1 MGKEVVM
8 CKKFTVAV
16 LAVISLLLFN
26 SALSLSVSALPQFK
40 DERGFDKNLAPA
52 EIEYQSAEQYMK
64 SESYYEA
71 IDHLRKAVKLDPEYF
86 SAYVMLGNALGKIKK
101 FKESNEAYKKAE
113 KLEPGN
119 TNVVG
124 ALGNNYLQLGK
135 LDEAEKYFKIL
146 TAQDS
151 LDYYGN
157 VRLGFIARQRE
168 NWDEAADYFRRA
180 LKAKPDDV
188 VVMGTIASVYGEKG
202 DADKQIEYLKMAM
215 EAEPDNYTML
225 KKLASAYFAS
235 KRYEEAVPLY
245 EKLVEVY
252 PDLAAFHKRL
262 GFAISQSG
270 GDMARAASELEEA
283 NLISGGDSQTYALL
297 ALIYNESERWDKA
310 VQAASAGLS
319 LNDGDEA
326 FLLYQLGVA
335 VSKQGKYE
343 EAITHFQKAV
353 NIGTEPWKSSSIKQ
367 IDRQKKLIEIREAKK
382 QQQMYE

>member
-1 MGKEVVM
+1 M

-16 LAVISLLLFN
+16 SVIISLLLLN
-26 SALSLSVSALPQFK
+26 SAMTLPVSALPQFK
-40 DERGFDKNLAPA
+40 DERGFDKKLTPA
-52 EIEYQSAEQYMK
+52 QIEYQSAEQYMK

-71 IDHLRKAVKLDPEYF
+71 IDHLRKAVKLDPDYF
-86 SAYVMLGNALGKIKK
+86 SAWAMLGNALAKVKK
-101 FKESNEAYKKAE
+101 FKESNEAYRKAE

-124 ALGNNYLQLGK
+124 SLGNNYLKLGN

-151 LDYYGN
+151 LHYFGN
-157 VRLGFIARQRE
+157 IRLGFIARQRE
-168 NWDEAADYFRRA
+168 NWDEAISYFRRA
-180 LKAKPDDV
+180 LKVKPDDV
-188 VVMGTIASVYGEKG
+188 AVMGTIASIYGEKG
-202 DADKQIEYLKMAM
+202 DEDKQVEYLEMAM
-215 EAEPDNYTML
+215 ETEPDNYTMM
-225 KKLASAYFAS
+225 KKLASAYFSSS
-235 KRYEEAVPLY
+235 KYKEAVPLY

-270 GDMARAASELEEA
+270 GDMARAASELEKA
-283 NLISGGDSQTYALL
+283 NIISGGDSQTFALL
-297 ALIYNESERWDKA
+297 ALIYNENKQWGKA
-310 VQAASAGLS
+310 VEAARAGLN
-319 LNDGDEA
+319 LDDGNEA

-343 EAITHFQKAV
+343 EAMSHFQKAV

-382 QQQMYE
+382 QQQM